1 MKEQNTSFN
10 FTNMGAKWKKIMKLQ
25 YIIKLQNLVIF
36 YFKNKLAKTLPE
48 QRIKEPREQEK
59 EPTENIHEL

>member
-1 MKEQNTSFN
+1 
-10 FTNMGAKWKKIMKLQ
+10 MGAKWKKIMKLQ